1 MYIHG
6 LTVSESPLLGRD
18 PKDQNLLF
26 WEIRELKAIQSLAQG
41 RRSLSDGWGK
51 SSFNDLVHIS
61 FPAVGNSFIH

>member
-41 RRSLSDGWGK
+41 RRSLSDG
-51 SSFNDLVHIS
+51 
-61 FPAVGNSFIH
+61 